1 MTTMPLHHR
10 LLPQPS
16 QLDARKRPIIAAAVS
31 FVVLVCLSLS
41 AEFVWSRWN
50 VRHAQLSEKQTAT
63 SNMAR
68 ALAQHAEN
76 AVKVA
81 DTVLLGVVERLET
94 DGTGAASLARLRKLL
109 RAAELPM
116 LHGVFVFDSDG
127 RQLLNPQ
134 ASGVSKVNGAV
145 RDYFQYHREHPGGH
159 PYIGQPVRSLSTGEW
174 IITISHRID
183 HPDGSFAG
191 VALAAVNLQHFK
203 QFYDS
208 FDIGAQ
214 GTIFLALD
222 DGALLVRRAQDETT
236 NRQNIADGPVFRH
249 YRANGPVGTAM
260 LTARADNIER
270 LYSYRH
276 VDGYPLLVAVALS
289 KQEILAN
296 WRADTWRNGGALVL
310 VVAAL
315 ALLGCRLIRQLRIR
329 EKLTVQLRE
338 AKQALE
344 ARNESLVAL
353 ALHDGLTGLA
363 NRRQFDAVL
372 SAEFSRALRG
382 GTSLALVMIDVDY
395 FKPYND
401 IYGHPGGDDCLR
413 RISDAVGGA
422 RQRAGDLAARYGGE
436 ELAVLLPRT
445 DLAGAMAVAEK
456 MRAAVKDLHIAH
468 AGNPAGIVTIS
479 AGVAAFAPTRGGR
492 AAQDLLAAAD
502 EALYA
507 AKSSGRDRV
516 RCTGERRAAQAPTH
530 ANAATVQYL

>member
-1 MTTMPLHHR
+1 MTTMPLLQYR

-16 QLDARKRPIIAAAVS
+16 QLDDRKRPMIAAAVI
-31 FVVLVCLSLS
+31 FVVLVCLSLT
-41 AEFVWSRWN
+41 AEFVWSGWN
-50 VRHAQLSEKQTAT
+50 ARHAQLREKQIAT

-76 AVKVA
+76 TVKVA
-81 DTVLLGVVERLET
+81 
-94 DGTGAASLARLRKLL
+94 ALARLRKFL
-109 RAAELPM
+109 RASAAELP
-116 LHGVFVFDSDG
+116 LLYGLFVFDGDG
-127 RQLLNPQ
+127 RQLVNSH
-134 ASGVSKVNGAV
+134 ASGVSKVNGTV
-145 RDYFQYHREHPGGH
+145 HDYFRYHREHPGGH
-159 PYIGQPVRSLSTGEW
+159 PHIGQPMRSPSTGDW
-174 IITISHRID
+174 IITVSRRID
-183 HPDGSFAG
+183 HADGSFAG
-191 VALAAVNLQHFK
+191 VAVASINLQRFK
-203 QFYDS
+203 HFYDS
-208 FDIGAQ
+208 FDIGVEGA
-214 GTIFLALD
+214 IFLALD

-236 NRQNIADGPVFRH
+236 NRQNMADGPVFRQ

-260 LTARADNIER
+260 LTARADHIER

-276 VDGYPLLVAVALS
+276 VDGYPMLVAVALS

-296 WRADTWRNGGALVL
+296 WRADTLRSGSVLVL
-310 VVAAL
+310 LVAML
-315 ALLGCRLIRQLRIR
+315 ALLGYRLIRQLRIR

-344 ARNESLVAL
+344 ARNESLAAL
-353 ALHDGLTGLA
+353 ALHDGLTGLP

-372 SAEFSRALRG
+372 SAEFNRAMRS

-413 RISDAVGGA
+413 RISDAVSGA

-456 MRAAVKDLHIAH
+456 MRQAVNDLYIPH
-468 AGNPAGIVTIS
+468 AGNPTGIVTIS
-479 AGVAAFAPTRGGR
+479 AGVAAFAPSRGGR

-507 AKSSGRDRV
+507 AKTSGRDRV
-516 RCTGERRAAQAPTH
+516 RCNGELCAA
-530 ANAATVQYL
+530 

>member
-1 MTTMPLHHR
+1 MKSMPPQLR

-16 QLDARKRPIIAAAVS
+16 PLDDRKRPITAAAVT
-31 FVVLVCLSLS
+31 FVVLVCLSLT
-41 AEFVWSRWN
+41 AEFVWNLWN
-50 VRHAQLSEKQTAT
+50 ARHAQLRETQTAT

-68 ALAQHAEN
+68 ALAQHAETTI
-76 AVKVA
+76 KVA

-94 DGTGAASLARLRKLL
+94 DGTGDASLARLRKFLH
-109 RAAELPM
+109 AAELPV
-116 LHGVFVFDSDG
+116 LFGVFVFDSDG
-127 RQLLNPQ
+127 RQLVNSHP
-134 ASGVSKVNGAV
+134 SGVSKVNGAV
-145 RDYFQYHREHPGGH
+145 RDYFRYHREHPGGH
-159 PYIGQPVRSLSTGEW
+159 PHIGQPMRSLATGDW
-174 IITISHRID
+174 IITVSRRID
-183 HPDGSFAG
+183 RADGSFAG
-191 VALAAVNLQHFK
+191 VAVAAINLQHFK

-208 FDIGAQ
+208 FDIGVKGA
-214 GTIFLALD
+214 IFLALD

-260 LTARADNIER
+260 LIARADNVER

-276 VDGYPLLVAVALS
+276 IDGYPMLVAVALS

-296 WRADTWRNGGALVL
+296 WQADTWRSGAALVL
-310 VVAAL
+310 LVAAL
-315 ALLGCRLIRQLRIR
+315 ALLGYRLIRQLRIR

-353 ALHDGLTGLA
+353 ALHDGLTGLP

-372 SAEFSRALRG
+372 NAEFNRAMRG

-413 RISDAVGGA
+413 RISDAVSGA

-456 MRAAVKDLHIAH
+456 MRQAVNGLQIAH
-468 AGNPAGIVTIS
+468 AGNPAGIVTVS
-479 AGVAAFAPTRGGR
+479 AGVAAFAPSRGGR
-492 AAQDLLAAAD
+492 GAQDLLAAAD
-502 EALYA
+502 AALYA

-516 RCTGERRAAQAPTH
+516 RCHVELCAA
-530 ANAATVQYL
+530 

>member
-1 MTTMPLHHR
+1 MPLQYR

-16 QLDARKRPIIAAAVS
+16 VLDDRKRSLTVAAVT
-31 FVVLVCLSLS
+31 FVVLVCLSLT
-41 AEFVWSRWN
+41 AEFVWNHWIG
-50 VRHAQLSEKQTAT
+50 RHEQLREKQTAT

-68 ALAQHAEN
+68 ALAQHAEST
-76 AVKVA
+76 VKVA

-94 DGTGAASLARLRKLL
+94 DGTGAASLARLRKFL
-109 RAAELPM
+109 RAAELPQ
-116 LHGVFVFDSDG
+116 LHGVFVLDAEG
-127 RQLLNPQ
+127 RQLVNSQ
-134 ASGVSKVNGAV
+134 TSGAGKVNGAA
-145 RDYFQYHREHPGGH
+145 RAYFQYHREHSGGP
-159 PYIGQPVRSLSTGEW
+159 PYIGRPMRSLLTGEY
-174 IITISHRID
+174 IITVSRRVD
-183 HPDGSFAG
+183 RADGSFAG
-191 VALAAVNLQHFK
+191 VAVAAIDLQHFK
-203 QFYDS
+203 HFYDS

-236 NRQNIADGPVFRH
+236 NRQNIADGPVFRL
-249 YRANGPVGTAM
+249 YRANGPVGTAL

-276 VDGYPLLVAVALS
+276 VDGYPMLVAVALS
-289 KQEILAN
+289 TQEILAG
-296 WRADTWRNGGALVL
+296 WRADTWRSGGALVL

-315 ALLGCRLIRQLRIR
+315 ALLGRRLIRQLRIR

-344 ARNESLVAL
+344 AHNESLVAL
-353 ALHDGLTGLA
+353 ALHDALTGLP

-372 SAEFSRALRG
+372 SAEFNRAMRG
-382 GTSLALVMIDVDY
+382 GASLALVMIDVDY

-413 RISDAVGGA
+413 RISDAVSGA

-436 ELAVLLPRT
+436 ELAVLLPGT
-445 DLAGAMAVAEK
+445 DLAGAMAVAET
-456 MRAAVKDLHIAH
+456 MRQAVNDLHIAH

-479 AGVAAFAPTRGGR
+479 AGVAALAPARGGH

-502 EALYA
+502 AALYA

-516 RCTGERRAAQAPTH
+516 RCHGDLLAA
-530 ANAATVQYL
+530 

>member
-1 MTTMPLHHR
+1 MPLQYR
-10 LLPQPS
+10 ILPQPS
-16 QLDARKRPIIAAAVS
+16 QFDDRKRPLTVAAVA
-31 FVVLVCLSLS
+31 FVVLVCLSLT
-41 AEFVWSRWN
+41 AEFVWNRWN
-50 VRHAQLSEKQTAT
+50 ARHDQLRDTQIAT
-63 SNMAR
+63 SNMAL

-76 AVKVA
+76 TVRVA
-81 DTVLLGVVERLET
+81 DAVLLGVVERLET
-94 DGTGAASLARLRKLL
+94 DGTGAASLERLRKLL
-109 RAAELPM
+109 RAADLPQLFGM
-116 LHGVFVFDSDG
+116 FVFDADG
-127 RQLLNPQ
+127 RQLINSQ
-134 ASGVSKVNGAV
+134 ASAVSKVSGAV
-145 RDYFQYHREHPGGH
+145 RDYFQYHREHPGGQ
-159 PYIGQPVRSLSTGEW
+159 PYVGQPVRSLSTGQW
-174 IITISHRID
+174 IITVTRRVE

-191 VALAAVNLQHFK
+191 VAVAAIDLQHFK
-203 QFYDS
+203 RFYDS
-208 FDIGAQ
+208 FDIGVE
-214 GTIFLALD
+214 GTIFLALE

-236 NRQNIADGPVFRH
+236 NRKNIADGPVFRH

-276 VDGYPLLVAVALS
+276 VEGYPMLVAVALS
-289 KQEILAN
+289 KQELLAN
-296 WRADTWRNGGALVL
+296 WRTDTWCNGAALVL
-310 VVAAL
+310 VMAAL
-315 ALLGCRLIRQLRIR
+315 ALLGRRLIRQLRIR

-353 ALHDGLTGLA
+353 ALHDGLTGLP

-372 SAEFSRALRG
+372 SAEFNRAIRG

-413 RISDAVGGA
+413 RISEAVSGA

-456 MRAAVKDLHIAH
+456 MRQAVADLHIPH

-479 AGVAAFAPTRGGR
+479 AGVAACAPTRGGR
-492 AAQDLLAAAD
+492 APQDLLAAAD
-502 EALYA
+502 AALYT
-507 AKSSGRDRV
+507 AKSGGRDRV
-516 RCTGERRAAQAPTH
+516 RCNGELRAA
-530 ANAATVQYL
+530 

>member
-1 MTTMPLHHR
+1 MTMPLQYR
-10 LLPQPS
+10 LLPQPPPPDDRRRS
-16 QLDARKRPIIAAAVS
+16 LTVAAVT
-31 FVVLVCLSLS
+31 FVVLVCLSLT
-41 AEFVWSRWN
+41 AEFVWNRWN
-50 VRHAQLSEKQTAT
+50 ARHEQLREKQIAT

-76 AVKVA
+76 TVKVA
-81 DTVLLGVVERLET
+81 DTVLLGVVERVET
-94 DGTGAASLARLRKLL
+94 DGTGEASLARLRKFL
-109 RAAELPM
+109 RATAAELPL
-116 LHGVFVFDSDG
+116 LHGLFVFDADG
-127 RQLLNPQ
+127 RQLVNSKGS
-134 ASGVSKVNGAV
+134 AVSKVNGAE
-145 RDYFQYHREHPGGH
+145 RDYFRYHRAHPGGQA
-159 PYIGQPVRSLSTGEW
+159 YIGQPVRSLSTGEW
-174 IITISHRID
+174 IITITRRVE

-191 VALAAVNLQHFK
+191 VAVAAIDLRHFK
-203 QFYDS
+203 HFYDS
-208 FDIGAQ
+208 FDIGTQ

-222 DGALLVRRAQDETT
+222 NGALLVRRAQDETT

-249 YRANGPVGTAM
+249 YRANGPVGTAL
-260 LTARADNIER
+260 LTARADHTER

-276 VDGYPLLVAVALS
+276 VDGYPMLVAVALS

-296 WRADTWRNGGALVL
+296 WRAGTWCNGGALVL

-315 ALLGCRLIRQLRIR
+315 ALLGRRLVRQLRIR

-353 ALHDGLTGLA
+353 ALHDGLTGLP

-372 SAEFSRALRG
+372 SAEFNRAMRA

-413 RISDAVGGA
+413 RIGDAVSHA

-436 ELAVLLPRT
+436 ELAVLLPHT
-445 DLAGAMAVAEK
+445 DLAGAVAVAEK
-456 MRAAVKDLHIAH
+456 MRQGVNGLRIAH

-479 AGVAAFAPTRGGR
+479 AGVAAFVPTRGGGC
-492 AAQDLLAAAD
+492 AQDLLAAAD
-502 EALYA
+502 AALYA
-507 AKSSGRDRV
+507 AKSGGRDRV
-516 RCTGERRAAQAPTH
+516 RCNGELRAA
-530 ANAATVQYL
+530 

>member
-1 MTTMPLHHR
+1 MPLLEYR

-16 QLDARKRPIIAAAVS
+16 QLDARQRPITAAAVA
-31 FVVLVCLSLS
+31 FVVLVCLSLT
-41 AEFVWSRWN
+41 AEFVWSSWN
-50 VRHAQLSEKQTAT
+50 ARHAQLREKQTAT

-76 AVKVA
+76 TVKVA

-94 DGTGAASLARLRKLL
+94 DGTGVAALARLRRLL
-109 RAAELPM
+109 GATELPM
-116 LHGVFVFDSDG
+116 LYGVFMFDADG
-127 RQLLNPQ
+127 RQLLNTR
-134 ASGVSKVNGAV
+134 AHGVSRENGAV
-145 RDYFQYHREHPGGH
+145 RDYFQYHREHPDRH
-159 PYIGQPVRSLSTGEW
+159 PRIGQPVRSLSTGEW
-174 IITISHRID
+174 IITVSRRLD
-183 HPDGSFAG
+183 RPDGSFAG
-191 VALAAVNLQHFK
+191 VAVAAIDLQHFK
-203 QFYDS
+203 HFYDS

-214 GTIFLALD
+214 GTILLALD
-222 DGALLVRRAQDETT
+222 DGALLVRRAQNETT
-236 NRQNIADGPVFRH
+236 NRRNIADGPVFRE
-249 YRANGPVGTAM
+249 YRAKGPVGTAM
-260 LTARADNIER
+260 LTARADHIER

-276 VDGYPLLVAVALS
+276 VDGYPMLVAVALA

-310 VVAAL
+310 LVAAL
-315 ALLGCRLIRQLRIR
+315 ALLGCRLVRQLRIR
-329 EKLTVQLRE
+329 EKLTLQLRE

-372 SAEFSRALRG
+372 SAEFNRAMRG

-413 RISDAVGGA
+413 RISSAVSGV

-456 MRAAVKDLHIAH
+456 MRQAVNGLHIPH
-468 AGNPAGIVTIS
+468 AGNPARIVTIS

-502 EALYA
+502 AALYA
-507 AKSSGRDRV
+507 AKASGRDRV
-516 RCTGERRAAQAPTH
+516 RCNGELHAA
-530 ANAATVQYL
+530 

>member
-1 MTTMPLHHR
+1 VTTVPLQYR
-10 LLPQPS
+10 WLPQPS
-16 QLDARKRPIIAAAVS
+16 QLDDRKRPIIAAAVT
-31 FVVLVCLSLS
+31 FVVLVCLSLT
-41 AEFVWSRWN
+41 AEFVWSSWN
-50 VRHAQLSEKQTAT
+50 ARRAQLREEQTAT

-76 AVKVA
+76 TVKVA

-94 DGTGAASLARLRKLL
+94 DGTSPASLARLRKFLCAS
-109 RAAELPM
+109 AAELPV
-116 LHGVFVFDSDG
+116 LHGLFVFDGDG
-127 RQLLNPQ
+127 RQLVNSQ
-134 ASGVSKVNGAV
+134 ASGVSKRNAAA
-145 RDYFQYHREHPGGH
+145 RDYFQYHRQHPGGRPH
-159 PYIGQPVRSLSTGEW
+159 IGQPMRSLSTGDW
-174 IITISHRID
+174 IITVSRRVD
-183 HPDGSFAG
+183 RADGSFAG
-191 VALAAVNLQHFK
+191 VAVASIHLQRFK
-203 QFYDS
+203 RFYDS
-208 FDIGAQ
+208 FDIGAE
-214 GTIFLALD
+214 GVIFLALD
-222 DGALLVRRAQDETT
+222 NGALLVRRAQDETT

-276 VDGYPLLVAVALS
+276 IDGYPLLVAVAVS
-289 KQEILAN
+289 KQEILAD

-310 VVAAL
+310 LVAAL

-353 ALHDGLTGLA
+353 ALHDALTGLP

-372 SAEFSRALRG
+372 SAEFNRAMRD

-413 RISDAVGGA
+413 RISGAVSGA
-422 RQRAGDLAARYGGE
+422 RQRAGDLSARYGGE
-436 ELAVLLPRT
+436 ELAVLLPHT

-456 MRAAVKDLHIAH
+456 MRQAVNDLHIAH
-468 AGNPAGIVTIS
+468 SGNPAGIVTIS
-479 AGVAAFAPTRGGR
+479 AGVAAFAPRRGGR
-492 AAQDLLAAAD
+492 LAQDLLAAAD
-502 EALYA
+502 MALYA

-516 RCTGERRAAQAPTH
+516 RCNDELRAA
-530 ANAATVQYL
+530 

>member
-1 MTTMPLHHR
+1 MPLLQYR

-16 QLDARKRPIIAAAVS
+16 PLDARQRPLTVAAVT
-31 FVVLVCLSLS
+31 FVVLVCLSLT

-50 VRHAQLSEKQTAT
+50 ARHEQLREKQTAT
-63 SNMAR
+63 SNMAH
-68 ALAQHAEN
+68 ALAQHAEST
-76 AVKVA
+76 VKVA

-94 DGTGAASLARLRKLL
+94 DGTGAAALARLHRFL
-109 RAAELPM
+109 RSTELPQ
-116 LHGVFVFDSDG
+116 LYGVYVFDADG
-127 RQLLNPQ
+127 RQTVNSQ

-145 RDYFQYHREHPGGH
+145 RDYFRYHREHPGRQPH
-159 PYIGQPVRSLSTGEW
+159 IGQPVRSLSTGEW
-174 IITISHRID
+174 IITVTRRIQ

-191 VALAAVNLQHFK
+191 VAVAAIDLQHFK
-203 QFYDS
+203 HFYES

-222 DGALLVRRAQDETT
+222 DGALLVRRAQDDRT
-236 NRQNIADGPVFRH
+236 NRRNIADGPVFRH

-260 LTARADNIER
+260 LTARADNTER

-276 VDGYPLLVAVALS
+276 VDGYPMLVAVALS
-289 KQEILAN
+289 KREILAS
-296 WRADTWRNGGALVL
+296 WRTDSWRTGSALVL
-310 VVAAL
+310 LVAAL
-315 ALLGCRLIRQLRIR
+315 ALLGCRLVRQLRIR
-329 EKLTVQLRE
+329 EKLAAQLRE

-353 ALHDGLTGLA
+353 ALHDGLTGLP

-372 SAEFSRALRG
+372 SAEFNRAMRD

-413 RISDAVGGA
+413 RISEAVSGA

-445 DLAGAMAVAEK
+445 DLAGAIAVAEK
-456 MRAAVKDLHIAH
+456 MRQAVNGLRIAH

-502 EALYA
+502 TALYA
-507 AKSSGRDRV
+507 AKSGGRDRV
-516 RCTGERRAAQAPTH
+516 RCNGELRAA
-530 ANAATVQYL
+530 